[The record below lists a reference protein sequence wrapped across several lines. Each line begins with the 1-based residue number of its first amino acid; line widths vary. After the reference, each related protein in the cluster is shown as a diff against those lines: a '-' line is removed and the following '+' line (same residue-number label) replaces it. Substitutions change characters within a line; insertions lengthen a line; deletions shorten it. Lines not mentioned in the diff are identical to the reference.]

1 MCNKTKSDMIWSI
14 NSDPVW
20 RNGVVSHCN
29 NSAVLWCLPLGLFV
43 CVYLTQISHVN
54 FQVNLLF
61 FGPLQ
66 IQFTTMKNSSYLLL
80 PEIQLKKKSPPPF
93 FWLKDNC
100 FTILCWFPPHSHM
113 NQPQESATNRHLSVS
128 LEPALISLSIHPC
141 VVSELW
147 VELPANSHLVSIS
160 HMVMYM
166 FPCSSLNLSHLLLL
180 PLDPQVRSLCL
191 HLHCCLANLSL

>member
-1 MCNKTKSDMIWSI
+1 MMFTTRTLRVCVSNPNLMSISKSISF
-14 NSDPVW
+14 S
-20 RNGVVSHCN
+20 
-29 NSAVLWCLPLGLFV
+29 LGLCRYSSPQWKTHHIFFLSKHSPWDSIKKKIPPLFFDWRIIALQY
-43 CVYLTQISHVN
+43 CAGFRHTATWISH
-54 FQVNLLF
+54 
-61 FGPLQ
+61 
-66 IQFTTMKNSSYLLL
+66 K
-80 PEIQLKKKSPPPF
+80 
-93 FWLKDNC
+93 
-100 FTILCWFPPHSHM
+100 
-113 NQPQESATNRHLSVS
+113 NQPPIDICPVS

-180 PLDPQVRSLCL
+180 PLGPQVRSLCL